1 MLFVLLRTLLLL
13 VLSRDWAFYMNGDNL
28 RIFCE
33 SLEKLLQYTSCSTA
47 TGLELFRTVAV
58 AVFPLWK
65 INCYTAL
72 SSFSDLLRKTSYVTN
87 TVSYLNLCSSTGLF
101 LKNIMYLC
109 IESWDVHSC
118 STSEM
123 YIGARGLSTAMWA
136 ASCSWN
142 WISCSHKTSLQVY
155 WVFERFLP
163 FHGDLLPPEPAVV
176 AKSSILLDVK
186 PWDDETDMAKL
197 EECVRSIQADGLV
210 WGSCKYGEVPEQRES
225 TVPWDSV
232 WVVGLAV
239 TACWSL
245 KCR

>member
-1 MLFVLLRTLLLL
+1 MLFVLLHMLLLL
-13 VLSRDWAFYMNGDNL
+13 VLSRGWAFYINGDNL

-47 TGLELFRTVAV
+47 TGLELFGTVAV

-87 TVSYLNLCSSTGLF
+87 TVSYLNLCSFTGLF
-101 LKNIMYLC
+101 LNNIMYLC
-109 IESWDVHSC
+109 IESGDVHSC

-142 WISCSHKTSLQVY
+142 WISCSHIKLLCKY
-155 WVFERFLP
+155 IEFLKDSFLFMVIFFP
-163 FHGDLLPPEPAVV
+163 QNQLLLP
-176 AKSSILLDVK
+176 SH
-186 PWDDETDMAKL
+186 
-197 EECVRSIQADGLV
+197 Q
-210 WGSCKYGEVPEQRES
+210 SCLMWNLGMMRQTWPN
-225 TVPWDSV
+225 
-232 WVVGLAV
+232 
-239 TACWSL
+239 
-245 KCR
+245 